1 MFRLTR
7 FIKFLAAAFIAVF
20 AVGALAACSSSPS
33 IDVKKAAAV
42 IDVRTPEEYSAG
54 HLQGAINVNVE
65 GTDFAGQMG
74 QFDKQKNYIVYCH
87 SGRRAGIAID
97 WMKQNGFT
105 GNLVNA
111 GGIAD
116 ATGATGLAIVQ

>member
-1 MFRLTR
+1 MSR
-7 FIKFLAAAFIAVF
+7 FFKFVAAALIAVF

-33 IDVKKAAAV
+33 IDVKQAAA
-42 IDVRTPEEYSAG
+42 EEYSAG

-65 GTDFAGQMG
+65 GTDFAAQMG

-97 WMKQNGFT
+97 WMKQNGFM
-105 GNLVNA
+105 GNLINA

-116 ATGATGLAIVQ
+116 ATGSTGLAIVQ

>member
-1 MFRLTR
+1 MSR
-7 FIKFLAAAFIAVF
+7 FFKFVAAALIAVF

-33 IDVKKAAAV
+33 IDVKQAAAV
-42 IDVRTPEEYSAG
+42 IDVRTPEEFSAG
-54 HLQGAINVNVE
+54 HLKGAINVNVE
-65 GTDFAGQMG
+65 GADFATQME
-74 QFDKQKNYIVYCH
+74 QFDKSKNYIVYCH

-105 GNLVNA
+105 GNLINA

-116 ATGATGLAIVQ
+116 ATGSTGLAIVQ